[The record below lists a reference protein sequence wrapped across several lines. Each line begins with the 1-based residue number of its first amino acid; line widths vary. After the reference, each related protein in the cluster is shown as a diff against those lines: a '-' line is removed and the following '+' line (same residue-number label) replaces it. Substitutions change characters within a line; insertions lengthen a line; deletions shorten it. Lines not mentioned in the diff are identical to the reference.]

1 MAFETKVTD
10 KQLARAIRACI
21 LENDGDLTA
30 IALAD
35 KLGVTPAAVYRRV
48 KILREAGL
56 EIPALK
62 RGRRK
67 STRDVTGLQALLDGE
82 DDGEDDE
89 DTTTAPAPAKAAKP
103 AKASKK
109 APVVVDDD
117 DED

>member
-10 KQLARAIRACI
+10 KQLARAIRDCI

-30 IALAD
+30 IALAE
-35 KLGVTPAAVYRRV
+35 KVGVTPAAIYRRV
-48 KILREAGL
+48 KLLREAGL

-67 STRDVTGLQALLDGE
+67 STRDVSGLQSILDGD
-82 DDGEDDE
+82 DDGEDE
-89 DTTTAPAPAKAAKP
+89 APAPKAPKAAKAAKP
-103 AKASKK
+103 AKKEPAR
-109 APVVVDDD
+109 VVEDD